1 MLYISYDGMT
11 DPLGQSQVLPYLS
24 GLSKL
29 GYTFHLISAEKSDR
43 FNQYRSEIEKICENA
58 GISWH
63 PLTYHNRP
71 PVFGTLFDILRIY
84 RTAIRI
90 YKTTPFRLV
99 HCRSYIPSF
108 IGIWLKHRYNIPFL
122 FDMRGFW
129 VNEKE
134 DGKVWNLKNPVFSL
148 IFRFMKAREKTF
160 FNEADAVISLT
171 NSAIPEIR
179 KIFTQD
185 HQHIPIHVIPCC
197 VDTDFFDPER
207 VKKDILE
214 NHRKKLHIR
223 EEDFV
228 ISYLGSISTW
238 YLPEEML
245 RFFKVL
251 LSIKP
256 TAKFLIITTEDP
268 VYIQK
273 LAEITE
279 VPLSNLII
287 TSASRTEVRE
297 KLLLS
302 QASIF
307 FIKPAYSKIASSPT
321 KLGELLSL
329 GIPVICN
336 SGIGDTDEIIRKSEA
351 GIICSHFDDQS
362 YLEVINKMLH
372 ATGHEDSQ
380 RLRSTAESLF
390 SLKKGVNS
398 YETVYKN
405 LIRNDGKVRSLK

>member
-1 MLYISYDGMT
+1 MT
-11 DPLGQSQVLPYLS
+11 DPLGQSQVLPYLT

-29 GYTFHLISAEKSDR
+29 GYSFHLISAEKKDR
-43 FNQYRSEIEKICENA
+43 LNLYRSEIEEICQNA
-58 GISWH
+58 GIIWH
-63 PLTYHNRP
+63 PTIYHNRP
-71 PVFGTLFDILRIY
+71 PVIGTLFDLIKIY
-84 RTAIRI
+84 FTAIRI
-90 YKTTPFRLV
+90 FKNTPVRLV

-108 IGIWLKHRYNIPFL
+108 IGIRLKHQFNIPYL

-134 DGKVWNLKNPVFSL
+134 DGKVWNLRNPVFRL
-148 IFRFMKAREKTF
+148 IFRYMKGREKTF
-160 FNEADAVISLT
+160 FNEADTVISLT

-179 KIFTQD
+179 KIFHPNRQNTRIQ
-185 HQHIPIHVIPCC
+185 VIPCC
-197 VDTDFFDPER
+197 VDTDFFNAEH
-207 VKKDILE
+207 VTNETLE
-214 NHRKKLHIR
+214 NHRKNLKIQR
-223 EEDFV
+223 EDFV

-251 LSIKP
+251 LSFKP
-256 TAKFLIITTEDP
+256 EAKFLFITTEDP
-268 VYIQK
+268 AFIHK
-273 LAEITE
+273 LAELNGVQRNKI
-279 VPLSNLII
+279 II

-302 QASIF
+302 NASIF
-307 FIKPAYSKIASSPT
+307 FIKPAFSKIASSPT

-362 YLEVINKMLH
+362 YQEVVKQLLAQTNTNN
-372 ATGHEDSQ
+372 AV
-380 RLRSTAESLF
+380 RLRQAAQHLF
-390 SLKKGVNS
+390 SLKKGVIS
-398 YETVYKN
+398 YETVYQH
-405 LIRNDGKVRSLK
+405 LLRNDDKAHFAES